1 MAYTRLFVL
10 SFDFVPVPS
19 VPSDD
24 SIVIIYMTFVS
35 YSHWSE
41 DVVGFSWETESVF
54 VEVVISEF
62 SLGLM

>member
-35 YSHWSE
+35 YSH
-41 DVVGFSWETESVF
+41 
-54 VEVVISEF
+54 
-62 SLGLM
+62 